1 MISSLTFVLS
11 APLETTT
18 AKCDLTFNILPRKDD
33 VVFATEYCTDL
44 YTAENID
51 RFTAMYCGLLES
63 CLDDGK
69 LIKDISVIS
78 DDEQQLLDSFNETAD
93 MIDVS
98 DKSTDWRQYIY
109 GQKGATADV
118 TVFAD
123 DASQKALLDALRQG
137 ETVYCFSGELD
148 ATGKTPVRGR
158 LFEAL
163 VGSIGD
169 TFDMGAVASRSISL
183 TVTGAPEFYPKAS

>member
-1 MISSLTFVLS
+1 MATLGNKTKFYL
-11 APLETTT
+11 TT
-18 AKCDLTFNILPRKDD
+18 AGGNGTFTWL
-33 VVFATEYCTDL
+33 V
-44 YTAENID
+44 
-51 RFTAMYCGLLES
+51 G
-63 CLDDGK
+63 
-69 LIKDISVIS
+69 
-78 DDEQQLLDSFNETAD
+78 EQNHSFNETAD

-123 DASQKALLDALRQG
+123 DDSQKALLDALRQG
-137 ETVYCFSGELD
+137 QTVYCFSGELD

>member
-1 MISSLTFVLS
+1 MATLGNKTKFYL
-11 APLETTT
+11 TT
-18 AKCDLTFNILPRKDD
+18 AGGTGTFTWL
-33 VVFATEYCTDL
+33 V
-44 YTAENID
+44 
-51 RFTAMYCGLLES
+51 G
-63 CLDDGK
+63 
-69 LIKDISVIS
+69 
-78 DDEQQLLDSFNETAD
+78 EQSHSFNETAD

-123 DASQKALLDALRQG
+123 DEAQKTLLEALRKG
-137 ETVYCFSGELD
+137 ETVYCFSGELND
-148 ATGKTPVRGR
+148 DGKTPVRGR

-169 TFDMGAVASRSISL
+169 TFDKGAMASRSLSL
-183 TVTGAPEFYPKAS
+183 TVTGAPEFYPKA